1 MEPIV
6 QITSY
11 RPADAV
17 PRSFPGKHP
26 HRATRVADDFLL
38 LALWT
43 LLSLTCCAAAMAV
56 ADVL

>member
-11 RPADAV
+11 RPAGVV
-17 PRSFPGKHP
+17 PRRRPDKHP
-26 HRATRVADDFLL
+26 ERAARVADDFLL
-38 LALWT
+38 LALWI